1 MSFSSDQK
9 TSARADA
16 EQSTDEVSASA
27 YDFGYFKHVL
37 PVRVYG
43 EDLGPT
49 MVTGPSSYLRFLDRG
64 RVEAIE
70 RLCRDSGRESWLTKF
85 LVNVY
90 RMDVQYLGDSSASEE
105 LEVRTG
111 IRRISSHRAA
121 FDQLV
126 VSPATGQVLVDA
138 VVECAFLSGETREL
152 VPVPTILVS
161 HGPPSRVAVGQRVV
175 PIPFSDEDHFKAQQE
190 FRVYYEDTDAQGIV
204 YHVSYV
210 RFCTRALFDIVGD
223 IWRDIPAQQKM
234 DELHLGMGRLEIRF
248 LKSATLGDRVEVRT
262 GTRQLQDRR
271 MILDQRVVDM
281 GSGVVL
287 ADVVV
292 TLRFTDDRGR
302 PVDVPPQMVEAYF
315 KPYRRKEKPH

>member
-1 MSFSSDQK
+1 MDM
-9 TSARADA
+9 D
-16 EQSTDEVSASA
+16 
-27 YDFGYFKHVL
+27 YFQYL
-37 PVRVYG
+37 LTVRVYG

-49 MVTGPSSYLRFLDRG
+49 MVTGPASYLRFLDRG

-70 RLCRDSGRESWLTKF
+70 RLCRDSGRENWLTKF

-90 RMDVQYLGDSSASEE
+90 RMDVRYLGDSSAGEE

-111 IRRISSHRAA
+111 IRRMSSHRAA

-126 VSPATGQVLVDA
+126 LSRATGEVLVDA
-138 VVECAFLSGETREL
+138 VVECAFLDSLSRDL

-161 HGPPSRVAVGQRVV
+161 HGPPSRAAAGQRVV
-175 PIPFSDEDHFKAQQE
+175 PIPFNDEDHFKAQQE
-190 FRVYYEDTDAQGIV
+190 FRVYYEDTDAQGIA

-210 RFCTRALFDIVGD
+210 RFCTRALFDIVGE
-223 IWRDIPAQQKM
+223 IWRDTPVQKKM
-234 DELHLGMGRLEIRF
+234 SELHLGMGRLEIRF

-262 GTRQLQDRR
+262 GTRQLQDKR
-271 MILDQRVVDM
+271 MILDQRIVDM

-292 TLRFTDDRGR
+292 TLRFTDDQGR
-302 PVDVPPQMVEAYF
+302 PVVVPPQMVEAYF
-315 KPYRRKEKPH
+315 KPYHRHKKP